1 MLTSNSLRWL
11 VVVAGVAMLLAVVA
25 ACGAETVEVPGET
38 VVVEKEVIRTV
49 EVPGET
55 VVKEVIKEVEVP
67 GETVVVKEVVTETV
81 EVPGETVVVEK
92 EVVKTVEVPGETVT
106 VEVVKEVQV
115 PGETVVVE
123 KEVVRT
129 VEVPGQTIVVKEVVV
144 QEVPGKD
151 YVTDPTTGRVFT
163 APEYGGTLT
172 FIRPRGPKT
181 PDTWF
186 DGGYAAWAF
195 ISPVLEKLSVGNWA
209 IDREVHSW
217 STTSV
222 PLSALKGALA
232 ESWEISPD
240 GLTYTFPIRQ
250 GVHWHN
256 KAPMNG
262 RELTA
267 DDIEFNFHRNFGL
280 GSGFTELSPSYAAF
294 DSAVGIESVTATD
307 KWTVVFKLKE
317 PRLFALDNIIDNYS
331 IYMNPPEVIKEHG
344 DVKDWRNLVG
354 TGPFEMTGFVE
365 GSSVTYTKNPD
376 YWAHDEKYPENRL
389 PYVDELKYLI
399 LTEEATRLAALRTG
413 KVDYA
418 GVNGSPAQ
426 IISVDVLESLQ
437 RTNPE
442 LVFWP
447 FKYRSDNSFSM
458 NVSKPPFDDINVRK
472 AIQMALDLDTIYAT
486 YYKGYGSTKPQG
498 TIADTVEGWSVPFEE
513 WPEEVR
519 KVYTYDPAGA
529 EALLDAA
536 GHPRGAD
543 GTRFKT
549 VLTHYATY
557 DSTFSELI
565 AAYWG
570 EIGIDVEVQVT
581 PAADFGNLRVEGR
594 FEMITAELSG
604 APSPSAAFPTAYW
617 SKARHN
623 HAYAKDPDFD
633 ALYEAWVRAN
643 TLEEAQSL
651 TKEALVYALEKHW
664 TIWGGE
670 MPQWNVSQP
679 WVMGYNGELWLG
691 VGQNDSWMARLW
703 IDSALKAA
711 MGH

>member
-1 MLTSNSLRWL
+1 MCREFVDNVLSGTKAGFKAILNLVFNQKKERKKMENLKSKLTFS
-11 VVVAGVAMLLAVVA
+11 AILLALILGVFALSMGPAAVA
-25 ACGAETVEVPGET
+25 A
-38 VVVEKEVIRTV
+38 EKKM
-49 EVPGET
+49 
-55 VVKEVIKEVEVP
+55 VK
-67 GETVVVKEVVTETV
+67 
-81 EVPGETVVVEK
+81 
-92 EVVKTVEVPGETVT
+92 
-106 VEVVKEVQV
+106 
-115 PGETVVVE
+115 
-123 KEVVRT
+123 
-129 VEVPGQTIVVKEVVV
+129 
-144 QEVPGKD
+144 
-151 YVTDPTTGRVFT
+151 DPTTGKMVV
-163 APEYGGTLT
+163 APEYGGRLT
-172 FIRPRGPKT
+172 FVRPRMPKST
-181 PDTWF
+181 DTWF

-209 IDREVHSW
+209 IDREEFGW
-217 STTSV
+217 NTTSV
-222 PLSALKGALA
+222 PLWTLKGALA

-240 GLTYTFPIRQ
+240 RLTYTFHIRQ

-256 KAPMNG
+256 KPPMNG

-267 DDIEFNFHRNFGL
+267 DDIVFNYHRYLGL
-280 GSGFTELSPSYAAF
+280 GSGFTEPSPSF
-294 DSAVGIESVTATD
+294 MSFVSAVGIESVTATD
-307 KWTVVFKLKE
+307 KWTVVMKLKE
-317 PRLFALDNIIDNYS
+317 PRLFGMDRILDDYA

-354 TGPFEMTGFVE
+354 TGPFEMTDFVE
-365 GSSVTYTKNPD
+365 GSSATYTKNPD
-376 YWAHDEKYPENRL
+376 YWAYDEKYPENRL
-389 PYVDELKYLI
+389 PYIDQLRYLI

-413 KVDYA
+413 MVDYA

-426 IISVDVLESLQ
+426 IISVDVLESLK

-472 AIQMALDLDTIYAT
+472 AMQMALDLETIYST

-498 TIADTVEGWSVPFEE
+498 GIADSVEGWSIPFEG
-513 WPEEVR
+513 WPEEVK
-519 KVYTYDPAGA
+519 KVYTFDPAGA

-536 GHPRGAD
+536 GYPRGAD

-557 DSTFSELI
+557 DATFSELA

-570 EIGIDVEVQVT
+570 AIGIDVEVQVT
-581 PAADFGNLRVEGR
+581 PASEFSSLRQEGL

-604 APSPSAAFPTAYW
+604 APSPSSAFPTAYW
-617 SKARHN
+617 SKARWN
-623 HAYAKDPDFD
+623 QSYVKDPDFD
-633 ALYEAWVRAN
+633 ALYEAWVRAD

-651 TKEALVYALEKHW
+651 TKEALMYALERHW
-664 TIWGGE
+664 SIWGGE

-679 WVMGYNGELWLG
+679 WVMGYNGEIWLG
-691 VGQNDSWMARLW
+691 VGQNDSWFARLW
-703 IDSALKAA
+703 IDSELKEA

>member
-1 MLTSNSLRWL
+1 
-11 VVVAGVAMLLAVVA
+11 MLLAVVA

-129 VEVPGQTIVVKEVVV
+129 VEVPGETIVVKEVVV

-344 DVKDWRNLVG
+344 DVKQDWRNLVG
-354 TGPFEMTGFVE
+354 TGPFAMTGFVE

-376 YWAHDEKYPENRL
+376 YWGYDEKYPENRL

-486 YYKGYGSTKPQG
+486 YLQG
-498 TIADTVEGWSVPFEE
+498 LWIYQASGDHGADTVEGMERP
-513 WPEEVR
+513 
-519 KVYTYDPAGA
+519 
-529 EALLDAA
+529 
-536 GHPRGAD
+536 
-543 GTRFKT
+543 
-549 VLTHYATY
+549 
-557 DSTFSELI
+557 I
-565 AAYWG
+565 
-570 EIGIDVEVQVT
+570 
-581 PAADFGNLRVEGR
+581 
-594 FEMITAELSG
+594 
-604 APSPSAAFPTAYW
+604 
-617 SKARHN
+617 
-623 HAYAKDPDFD
+623 
-633 ALYEAWVRAN
+633 
-643 TLEEAQSL
+643 
-651 TKEALVYALEKHW
+651 
-664 TIWGGE
+664 
-670 MPQWNVSQP
+670 
-679 WVMGYNGELWLG
+679 
-691 VGQNDSWMARLW
+691 
-703 IDSALKAA
+703 
-711 MGH
+711 

>member
-1 MLTSNSLRWL
+1 MMKILFRMTFAIALVL
-11 VVVAGVAMLLAVVA
+11 VVTATGLSAGGADEEAPA
-25 ACGAETVEVPGET
+25 AAAD
-38 VVVEKEVIRTV
+38 K
-49 EVPGET
+49 
-55 VVKEVIKEVEVP
+55 K
-67 GETVVVKEVVTETV
+67 
-81 EVPGETVVVEK
+81 
-92 EVVKTVEVPGETVT
+92 
-106 VEVVKEVQV
+106 
-115 PGETVVVE
+115 
-123 KEVVRT
+123 
-129 VEVPGQTIVVKEVVV
+129 
-144 QEVPGKD
+144 
-151 YVTDPTTGRVFT
+151 YVTDPTSGRVFT

-172 FIRPRGPKT
+172 FIRPRMPKST
-181 PDTWF
+181 DTWF

-195 ISPVLEKLSVGNWA
+195 ISPVLEKLSVGNWG
-209 IDREVHSW
+209 IDREEHSW

-222 PLSALKGALA
+222 PLWALKGALA

-267 DDIEFNFHRNFGL
+267 DDIVFNYHRYLGL
-280 GSGFTELSPSYAAF
+280 GSGFTEV
-294 DSAVGIESVTATD
+294 SASFAGFEKGVGIESVTATD
-307 KWTVVFKLKE
+307 KWTVVMKLKE
-317 PRLFALDNIIDNYS
+317 PRLFAMDRILDEYA
-331 IYMNPPEVIKEHG
+331 IYMNAPEAIKEHG

-354 TGPFEMTGFVE
+354 TGPFEMTDFVE

-376 YWAHDEKYPENRL
+376 YWAYDEKYPENRL
-389 PYVDELKYLI
+389 PYVDELRYLI

-426 IISVDVLESLQ
+426 IISVDVLESLK

-447 FKYRSDNSFSM
+447 FKYRSDNSFGM

-472 AIQMALDLDTIYAT
+472 AMQMALDLETIYST

-498 TIADTVEGWSVPFEE
+498 NIADTVEGWSIPFEE
-513 WPEEVR
+513 WPEEVK

-536 GHPRGAD
+536 GYPRGAD
-543 GTRFKT
+543 GTRFKI
-549 VLTHYATY
+549 VLNHYATY
-557 DSTFSELI
+557 DATFSELN

-570 EIGIDVEVQVT
+570 EIGIDVKVQIT
-581 PAADFGNLRVEGR
+581 PASEFGPLRQEGR

-604 APSPSAAFPTAYW
+604 AHSPAVAFPVYV
-617 SKARHN
+617 SDNPGN
-623 HAYAKDPDFD
+623 HSYVKDPDFD
-633 ALYEAWVRAN
+633 ALADAWVRAD
-643 TLEEAQSL
+643 TVEEAQTL
-651 TKEALVYALEKHW
+651 TKEALMYSLERHW
-664 TIWGGE
+664 AIWGGE

-679 WVMGYNGELWLG
+679 WVMGYNGEIWLG
-691 VGQNDSWMARLW
+691 VGQNDSWFARLW
-703 IDSALKAA
+703 IDSELKEA